1 LAVTKDELLRKIV
14 EVGRERRGTV
24 GVAARRLDSG
34 EEVRYEAEGEYPTA
48 SVIKL
53 PILVALYRKATEGKL
68 DLDERMT
75 PKPEHYMTGTGVLND
90 LSRDISLSLRDLARL
105 MAIVSDN
112 VATNLIIDL
121 VGRAYINE
129 AMQEYGLKDTAVR
142 QRLDYISKAW
152 PDFRRVAISSPSDL
166 VLLLSKLSRR
176 EILTPEACEE
186 VIDTL
191 RRNQYQEMLPRL
203 LPVERQR
210 VLWVADKPGML
221 WDVRA
226 DAGLV
231 ATPGLTYAVAI
242 MLYGIKGERRAGRI
256 FADTDGAHIVAR
268 LSRLIYDYFV
278 P

>member
-1 LAVTKDELLRKIV
+1 MTRDELLKKIV

-34 EEVRYEAEGEYPTA
+34 EEVRFEAEGEYPTA

-53 PILVALYRKATEGKL
+53 PILVALYRKTLEGKL
-68 DLDERMT
+68 SLDERMT
-75 PKPEHYMTGTGVLND
+75 PKAEHYMTGTGVLND
-90 LSRDISLSLRDLARL
+90 LSRDIALSLRDIARL
-105 MAIVSDN
+105 MIVVSDN

-129 AMQEYGLKDTAVR
+129 AMQDYGLKDTSVR
-142 QRLDYISKAW
+142 QRLDYVSKAW
-152 PDFRRVAISSPSDL
+152 PDFKRVATSSPSDL
-166 VLLLSKLSRR
+166 VLLLSKLYRR
-176 EILTPEACEE
+176 EILSPEACEE
-186 VIDTL
+186 VVENL
-191 RRNQYQEMLPRL
+191 KRNQYQEMLPRH

-210 VLWVADKPGML
+210 VLWVADKPGMI

-231 ATPGLTYAVAI
+231 ATPGMTYAVAV

-268 LSRLIYDYFV
+268 ISRLIYDYFV